1 MATGVVPGLVYLG
14 TFGVGVTLGMS
25 LFALVAALAMRRAA
39 DRSIAIGRRIGMG
52 AGWLSMLVGA
62 LWLIGA
68 LTP

>member
-1 MATGVVPGLVYLG
+1 M
-14 TFGVGVTLGMS
+14 GVTLGMS

-39 DRSIAIGRRIGMG
+39 DRSIAMGRRIGMG